1 MSSQYCFSHSLPRCV
16 QGITDHYWPDS
27 DQIRVTC
34 QTRTF
39 VTVTWHVT
47 WQLWHSVNCLQI
59 GNFTLLLFSDLNCG
73 PCPIWPQHNTGHIT
87 RAGPGAHST
96 VVNLNTVAL
105 KIHDIQGQSPDL
117 CKRKTSRVATKI
129 IAYNQQH
136 TMLSRSFRYLIFA
149 NEFLNRLSI

>member
-73 PCPIWPQHNTGHIT
+73 PCPIWPLSGAQHGSHYPGGTWCSLYSREFEHRGTKNSWYSGSKSWLMQTENKQGGHKNHCVQPTTYNAVSVFPLPNI
-87 RAGPGAHST
+87 
-96 VVNLNTVAL
+96 
-105 KIHDIQGQSPDL
+105 
-117 CKRKTSRVATKI
+117 CKWIPK
-129 IAYNQQH
+129 
-136 TMLSRSFRYLIFA
+136 
-149 NEFLNRLSI
+149 